1 MTFYIMT
8 LFPDMIDAVM
18 SESIIG
24 RAIENGLLCVKTYNI
39 RDFAFNKHSRVDDYP
54 YGGGAGMLMQAE
66 PVWQTYQA
74 ILEASGKDILPVVYL
89 SPKGQVFDQEKARG
103 YAACEDLVL
112 LCGHYEGI
120 DERILEEIV
129 TEEISIGDFVLTGG
143 EIPAMA
149 VVDTVARLL
158 PGVLHNDESAETE
171 SFSDGLLEYPQYT
184 RPEVWHDKRVPEILL
199 SGHHANVEKWR
210 HLEAL
215 KVTAKKRPDL
225 LSSISL
231 TSEEA
236 EAVADILQS

>member
-24 RAIENGLLCVKTYNI
+24 RAIENGLLSVRTYNI
-39 RDFAFNKHSRVDDYP
+39 RDYAFNKHSRVDDYP

-74 ILEASGKDILPVVYL
+74 ILRDSGKDSLPVVYL
-89 SPKGQVFDQEKARG
+89 SPKGQIFDQEKARS
-103 YAACEDLVL
+103 YAACDDLVL

-210 HLEAL
+210 HMEAL
-215 KVTAKKRPDL
+215 KVTAAKRPDL
-225 LSSISL
+225 LDSVSL

>member
-74 ILEASGKDILPVVYL
+74 ILEASGKDSLPVVYL
-89 SPKGQVFDQEKARG
+89 SPKGQIFDQEKARG

>member
-24 RAIENGLLCVKTYNI
+24 RAIENGLLSVKTYNI
-39 RDFAFNKHSRVDDYP
+39 RDYAFNKHSRVDDYP

-74 ILEASGKDILPVVYL
+74 ILQDSGKDSLPVVYL
-89 SPKGQVFDQEKARG
+89 SPKGQIFDQEKARA
-103 YAACEDLVL
+103 YAACDDLVL

-149 VVDTVARLL
+149 IVDTVARLL

-210 HLEAL
+210 HMEAL
-215 KVTAKKRPDL
+215 KVTARKRPDL
-225 LSSISL
+225 LDSVSL

>member
-1 MTFYIMT
+1 MSCNKGVIPALIGLWETGQT
-8 LFPDMIDAVM
+8 AVLP
-18 SESIIG
+18 EG
-24 RAIENGLLCVKTYNI
+24 V
-39 RDFAFNKHSRVDDYP
+39 
-54 YGGGAGMLMQAE
+54 E
-66 PVWQTYQA
+66 P
-74 ILEASGKDILPVVYL
+74 IP
-89 SPKGQVFDQEKARG
+89 
-103 YAACEDLVL
+103 AACDDLVL

-184 RPEVWHDKRVPEILL
+184 RPEIWHDKRVPEILL

-210 HLEAL
+210 HMEAL
-215 KVTAKKRPDL
+215 KVTAQKRPDL
-225 LSSISL
+225 LDSVSL

>member
-18 SESIIG
+18 GESIIG
-24 RAIENGLLCVKTYNI
+24 RAIENGLLSVRTYNI
-39 RDFAFNKHSRVDDYP
+39 RDYAFNKHSRVDDYP

-74 ILEASGKDILPVVYL
+74 ILQDSGKDSLPVVYL
-89 SPKGQVFDQEKARG
+89 SPKGQIFDQEKART
-103 YAACEDLVL
+103 YAACDDIVL

-210 HLEAL
+210 HMEAL
-215 KVTAKKRPDL
+215 KVTAQKRPDL
-225 LSSISL
+225 LDSVSL

>member
-18 SESIIG
+18 GESIIG
-24 RAIENGLLCVKTYNI
+24 RAIENGLLSVRTYNI
-39 RDFAFNKHSRVDDYP
+39 RDYAFNKHSRVDDYP

-74 ILEASGKDILPVVYL
+74 ILQDSGKESLPVVYL
-89 SPKGQVFDQEKARG
+89 SPKGQIFDQEKART
-103 YAACEDLVL
+103 YAACDDIVL

-210 HLEAL
+210 HMEAL
-215 KVTAKKRPDL
+215 KVTALKRPDL
-225 LSSISL
+225 LDSVSL